1 MSEDINLFEK
11 SDRVIVNEDIVK
23 IYNEKSSI
31 TIDSS
36 ISFDSEKEEFT
47 SLDYLISSIVS
58 EIILTMK
65 KQAKKHGE
73 ILQDIEAKARLSIKN
88 PMYLLNV
95 IGFDEKSFIEEID
108 IDVYFFS
115 FMEGSNLDSFL
126 ADVLDRTLIYNSF
139 RDKIKVNFKTVL

>member
-1 MSEDINLFEK
+1 MTDDINFFEK
-11 SDRVIVNEDIVK
+11 NYRAVVRDDLVK

-31 TIDSS
+31 AVDSP

-47 SLDYLISSIVS
+47 SIDYLISAITS

-65 KQAKKHGE
+65 RQAKKHQQV
-73 ILQDIEAKARLSIKN
+73 LQDIEAKVNLTIKN

-95 IGFDEKSFIEEID
+95 IGFDEKALIEQIN

-115 FMEGSNLDSFL
+115 FLEGDDLSEFL
-126 ADVLDRTLIYNSF
+126 QEVLDKTLIYNTF
-139 RDKIKVNFKTVL
+139 KDKIKVNFKIVL

>member
-1 MSEDINLFEK
+1 MSEDINFFEK
-11 SDRVIVNEDIVK
+11 SYRIIVNEDIVK
-23 IYNEKSSI
+23 VYNEKSSI

-47 SLDYLISSIVS
+47 STDYLISSIVS

-65 KQAKKHGE
+65 KQAKKRGE

-95 IGFDEKSFIEEID
+95 IGFDEKSLIEMIYID
-108 IDVYFFS
+108 IYFFS
-115 FMEGSNLDSFL
+115 FMEGHILDSFL

-139 RDKIKVNFKTVL
+139 RDKIKVNFKIVL

>member
-11 SDRVIVNEDIVK
+11 SYRVIVNEDIVK

-126 ADVLDRTLIYNSF
+126 ADVLDLSLIH
-139 RDKIKVNFKTVL
+139 I